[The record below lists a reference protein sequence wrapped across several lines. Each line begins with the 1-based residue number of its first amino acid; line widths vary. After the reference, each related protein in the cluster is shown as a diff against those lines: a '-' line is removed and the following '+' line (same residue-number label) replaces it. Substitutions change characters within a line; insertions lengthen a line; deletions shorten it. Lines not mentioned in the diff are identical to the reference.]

1 MISLS
6 TRLIFLTLIIF
17 NLFSL
22 PIFVQAEEGTVK
34 ILAPWKAKGQV
45 YKVGPKQTQ
54 FIGEFSGIMYVET
67 GEGKLDTAIF
77 VCPAVQD
84 VDYVNNKTQ
93 ANGRCHIVATD
104 GNIFAQFDCNG
115 VPGAC
120 KGIFKLTGGTDRFE
134 GITGSGEMN
143 VRSALSAFMSDVA
156 SGDVVQTAEGL
167 ATWPALKY
175 KIPN

>member
-1 MISLS
+1 MSDLLK
-6 TRLIFLTLIIF
+6 RLIGTLFIVCSMFAFPLFL
-17 NLFSL
+17 
-22 PIFVQAEEGTVK
+22 QAEEGTVK

-45 YKVGPKQTQ
+45 YKVGIKQTQ

-67 GEGKLDTAIF
+67 GEGELDTAIF

-84 VDYVNNKTQ
+84 VDYVNQKTQ
-93 ANGRCHIVATD
+93 ANGRCHIVAAG
-104 GNIFAQFDCNG
+104 GNIFAQFDCIG
-115 VPGAC
+115 VPGEC

>member
-1 MISLS
+1 MPNLS
-6 TRLIFLTLIIF
+6 KRLIITLFTVCSLFLFPFII
-17 NLFSL
+17 
-22 PIFVQAEEGTVK
+22 QAEEGTVK

-45 YKVGPKQTQ
+45 YKVGIKQTQ

-67 GEGKLDTAIF
+67 GEGELDTAIF

-84 VDYVNNKTQ
+84 VDYKHEKTQ
-93 ANGRCHIVATD
+93 ANGRCHIVAAD
-104 GNIFAQFDCNG
+104 GNIFAQFDCIG

-120 KGIFKLTGGTDRFE
+120 KGTFKLTGGTDRFE
-134 GITGSGEMN
+134 GITGSGEMH
-143 VRSALSAFMSDVA
+143 VRSALSAFMSDVT

>member
-1 MISLS
+1 MSNLS
-6 TRLIFLTLIIF
+6 KHLIVIIF
-17 NLFSL
+17 IVCSL
-22 PIFVQAEEGTVK
+22 LVFPLNIQAEEGTVT
-34 ILAPWKAKGQV
+34 ILAPWKAEGQV
-45 YKVGPKQTQ
+45 YKVGIKQTQ

-104 GNIFAQFDCNG
+104 GNIFAQFDCTG
-115 VPGAC
+115 VPGSC

-134 GITGSGEMN
+134 GITGSGEMH